1 MPHFETSDGL
11 SLYFE
16 DTGTGQALI
25 CLAGLTRNCR
35 DFDPLLP
42 SLANTRVIALDYR
55 GRGGSDHDPNFRNY
69 NILREGQDV
78 IELMDHLGLE
88 RATFLGTSRGGLI
101 SMMLAM
107 GQADRMAGVILNDVG
122 PVLDT
127 GGLAVIM
134 TYIGKPP
141 PYKTYADAAAGL
153 QAFMAEDFPGVP
165 LATWERA
172 ARAQYVET
180 ADGLDLRY
188 DPHLRDA
195 LEAQSADGPLPD
207 LWPMFEAL
215 KPLPTGVIHGANSN
229 LLTIE
234 TLTEMK
240 ARHPAMIA
248 ATVPDRGHV
257 PFLDEPEAV
266 SVVRAVLEARA

>member
-1 MPHFETSDGL
+1 MPHFTTSDGL

-16 DTGTGQALI
+16 DNGSGQPLI

-35 DFDPLLP
+35 DFDPMLP
-42 SLANTRVIALDYR
+42 HLDNTRVIALDYR
-55 GRGGSDHDPNFRNY
+55 GRGKSDYDPNFRNY
-69 NILREGQDV
+69 NIIREGQDV

-122 PVLDT
+122 PVLDA

-141 PYKTYADAAAGL
+141 PYKTYAEAAAGL
-153 QAFMAEDFPGVP
+153 AAFMAEDFPNVP

-172 ARAQYVET
+172 AKAQYVET
-180 ADGLDLRY
+180 PDGLGLAY

-207 LWPMFEAL
+207 LWPMFDAL
-215 KPLPTGVIHGANSN
+215 KPLPTGVIHGATSN
-229 LLTIE
+229 LLTVE
-234 TLTEMK
+234 TLAEMQT
-240 ARHPAMIA
+240 RHPDMIA
-248 ATVPDRGHV
+248 RTVPDRGHI
-257 PFLDEPEAV
+257 PFLDEAEAIEV
-266 SVVRAVLEARA
+266 INAILKTAR